1 MSAKKFIKS
10 ALGLDPLPGPVTIS
24 SYHRGDPLPDHMT
37 HERIERENSD
47 GASFSRQVRIK
58 HRPGQPPHVTPVE

>member
-24 SYHRGDPLPDHMT
+24 SYHRGDPLPDHLT
-37 HERIERENSD
+37 RERIEPEDPD
-47 GASFSRQVRIK
+47 GVLFSREVRIER
-58 HRPGQPPHVTPVE
+58 RPGRPPHVKPIK